1 MTHEPMDAQA
11 FRVADLSQTT
21 QTPFRI
27 APNSTDRGAIAARL
41 DLLGL
46 RKLSFSGEIAPL
58 GSRDWRLTGQ
68 LGATVVQPCVATL
81 DPVTT
86 RIDTGVE
93 RHFVHDFVDPDL
105 PETEMTEDDHVEPLG
120 ALIDPARVMEEA
132 LSLALPL
139 YPRADGTKPVEI
151 QVTEPGK
158 AALTDETAKPFAG
171 LAALKQKMDDA
182 SD

>member
-1 MTHEPMDAQA
+1 M
-11 FRVADLSQTT
+11 
-21 QTPFRI
+21 
-27 APNSTDRGAIAARL
+27 
-41 DLLGL
+41 
-46 RKLSFSGEIAPL
+46 
-58 GSRDWRLTGQ
+58 
-68 LGATVVQPCVATL
+68 ATL

-86 RIDTGVE
+86 RIDTGVK

-105 PETEMTEDDHVEPLG
+105 PETEMTEDAHVEPLG
-120 ALIDPARVMEEA
+120 ALIAPARVMEEA

-139 YPRADGTKPVEI
+139 YPRADGTKPVEM
-151 QVTEPGK
+151 QDTEPRK